1 MLKIVYIIYNEMP
14 LWNYSR
20 IMPTTTNNSICTI
33 KPTGV
38 AS

>member
-1 MLKIVYIIYNEMP
+1 MMKIVYIIYNEMK
-14 LWNYSR
+14 LYYYSR
-20 IMPTTTNNSICTI
+20 IMPINSIITI